1 MKVEYSRAFVKSVK
15 KLSGKMLSSV
25 KKTIA
30 AAKEADNIEQL
41 SNCEKLIGQNNI
53 YRLRIGDL
61 RAFFFLRIDTDNNTI
76 FFEYLVPRGQAYD
89 KKMIQNLKKKDK

>member
-25 KKTIA
+25 KKTIT
-30 AAKEADNIEQL
+30 AAKEADSIEQL
-41 SNCEKLIGQNNI
+41 SNCEKLIGHNNI

-61 RAFFFLRIDTDNNTI
+61 RKFFFLRIDTDNNTI